1 MGVHRKIVGC
11 WGVGECHKKT
21 NIEWVIAYK
30 GEGSGLGY
38 FEDVR
43 QGGGL
48 GKKEGVLF
56 LKGILIPMAHYGLPS
71 KKVIF
76 LVKSL

>member
-1 MGVHRKIVGC
+1 MHPLPFSAAGMGGGGLKFLKQGGAFDRTSILGVHRKIVGC
-11 WGVGECHKKT
+11 CGVGECHKKT

-43 QGGGL
+43 
-48 GKKEGVLF
+48 
-56 LKGILIPMAHYGLPS
+56 
-71 KKVIF
+71 
-76 LVKSL
+76 